1 MPNALLVYPVFP
13 PSYWGFKFALDF
25 VGKKSFMPPLGLV
38 TVAGMFPKEYQLRVV
53 DMNVQPLT
61 ETDLNWADL
70 VFTSTMIVQQDSLQ
84 EVIERSN
91 RAGVTLVV
99 GGPHPTTFYEDIE
112 GVDHFVLDEVEDIL
126 PGFFRDLQQGTAR
139 KIYRASEKPDVARA
153 PLPRY
158 DLLNL
163 SDYESMAL
171 QFSRGCPF
179 DCEFC
184 DITKLYGRVART
196 KTNEQV
202 LEEFDQLYR
211 LGWRGSL
218 FLVDD
223 NFIGNKRAA
232 LALLPHVAKW
242 QKERGYP
249 FKLFT
254 EASVNLARLEPLL
267 DAMVEAGFSMTFLG
281 IETPNPEA
289 LLKTKKKQ
297 NTRKSEDNYLLNAV
311 RTIQK
316 KGIEVTAGFIVGLD
330 GDDEGAFDAQIQFIQ
345 EAGIPKAMVGLLTA
359 LKGTDLYHRLQSEG
373 RLLEESEG
381 NNVSVNLNFIPQID
395 PETLIKGYKRVLRTI
410 YDPTLRTYF
419 ERCFTMLRNLKQ
431 TEHTVTGVTE
441 IGKTELMAIAKS
453 FRRQLLSKQGPA
465 YLKFLIKVAID
476 RPKMLPEAIRLAVF
490 GYHFERITSQQ
501 INVHEF
507 SEYLTIE
514 LDGFKD
520 WLARAKADGVGDVQT
535 YAKSVLTR
543 VRNRYDQIHEDFRYS
558 VTDALDSFHGAV
570 TSQLDQLE
578 DPVSVEI

>member
-126 PGFFRDLQQGTAR
+126 PGFFRDLQQGTAK

-163 SDYESMAL
+163 SDYEAMAL

-289 LLKTKKKQ
+289 LLITKKKQ

-330 GDDEGAFDAQIQFIQ
+330 GDDEGSFDAQIQFIQ

-419 ERCFTMLRNLKQ
+419 ERCFTMLKNLKQ
-431 TEHTVTGVTE
+431 TEHTGTRVTE

-465 YLKFLIKVAID
+465 YLKFLIKVAIG

-535 YAKSVLTR
+535 YAKSVLSR

-578 DPVSVEI
+578 EPVSVEI

>member
-453 FRRQLLSKQGPA
+453 VRRQLLSKQGPA